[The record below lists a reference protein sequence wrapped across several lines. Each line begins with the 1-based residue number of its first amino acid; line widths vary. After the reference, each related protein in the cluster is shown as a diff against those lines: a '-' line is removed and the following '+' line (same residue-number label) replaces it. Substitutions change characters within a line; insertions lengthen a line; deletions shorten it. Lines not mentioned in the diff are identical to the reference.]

1 MSFDERRYIE
11 AIPPQLFAEMIS
23 DYAASLPANSHH
35 KPTARTVKQIALQL
49 ADRQKYSP
57 LHRQDCANTTLEQL
71 ADYCCVKP
79 SSISDALR
87 CLEFL
92 GIVKTVCKGG
102 GINKLATVRNVNLS
116 VFTQWGIPPFK
127 PSKKA
132 KKKSEQNGEVA
143 EHIGENSEHIGETS
157 DQHGQHPQT
166 LNELLNINTKSARAT
181 ESTNQN
187 ENKSEQIFN
196 TDPYTALANA
206 PKDINK
212 EPVENEVCDEQKI
225 AMEKMREMMKRTRYK
240 D

>member
-1 MSFDERRYIE
+1 MSFNERRYIE
-11 AIPPQLFAEMIS
+11 AIPPQLFDEMIS
-23 DYAASLPANSHH
+23 DYAATLPADSHH
-35 KPTARTVKQIALQL
+35 KPTARTIKQIALQL

-92 GIVKTVCKGG
+92 GIVKTIRKGG
-102 GINKLATVRNVNLS
+102 GTNKLATVRNVNLS
-116 VFTQWGIPPFK
+116 VFTQWGIPPFEA
-127 PSKKA
+127 SKKS
-132 KKKSEQNGEVA
+132 KQKPEHNGELG
-143 EHIGENSEHIGETS
+143 EHIGENSEHIGETL

-166 LNELLNINTKSARAT
+166 LNELLKQNSKSICT
-181 ESTNQN
+181 TD
-187 ENKSEQIFN
+187 ENKFKQIFD

-206 PKDINK
+206 PKQII
-212 EPVENEVCDEQKI
+212 ESEICEEQKF
-225 AMEKMREMMKRTRYK
+225 AMEQVRQLSKRIRYK